1 MGKINLNFDLYEKTN
16 MSGAQELTTREKDIL
31 RLLHS
36 ESHLGNTNYHR
47 SMERFVNHVTPE
59 GVPVFKVEETLNKIK
74 LAARLIAGQP
84 NLEDV
89 ICVSSRDLGQR
100 AVIKF
105 ASFTGCAATS
115 NARWTPGVLTNHN
128 TKQFKEPRLMVVV
141 DTYADRKAIIEASYM
156 NIPVI
161 ALVNS
166 DSSLQFVDVA
176 IPCNN
181 KSTHS
186 ISMIFWLLATEVMIL
201 KGQLGKD
208 EEWDVM
214 VDLFYYKTV
223 EDQEKNEKIEAP
235 KVEDDA
241 KDEREWD
248 ANKNKEDDDD
258 NWDQQMDTN

>member
-16 MSGAQELTTREKDIL
+16 MSGAQELTTREKDLL

-59 GVPVFKVEETLNKIK
+59 GVPVFKVEETLNKIR

-89 ICVSSRDLGQR
+89 IVVSSRDLGQR

-105 ASFTGCAATS
+105 ATFTGCMATS
-115 NARWTPGVLTNHN
+115 NARWTPGVLTNYN
-128 TKQFKEPRLMVVV
+128 TRQFKEPRLMVVV

-181 KSTHS
+181 KSTQS
-186 ISMIFWLLATEVMIL
+186 ISMIFWLLAREVRIL
-201 KGQLGKD
+201 NGELKKD
-208 EEWDVM
+208 EEWDVL

-223 EDQEKNEKIEAP
+223 EDQEKNEKLEAP
-235 KVEDDA
+235 VEDKEKA
-241 KDEREWD
+241 EGNWD
-248 ANKNKEDDDD
+248 QGKNVDDD
-258 NWDQQMDTN
+258 NWAQTM

>member
-1 MGKINLNFDLYEKTN
+1 MGKINPNYEFILENN
-16 MSGAQELTTREKDIL
+16 MSGAQELSTREKDLL

-59 GVPVFKVEETLNKIK
+59 GVPVFKVEETYNKIK

-89 ICVSSRDLGQR
+89 IVVSSRDLGQR

-105 ASFTGCAATS
+105 ATYTGASATS

-181 KSTHS
+181 KSTQS
-186 ISMIFWLLATEVMIL
+186 ISMIFWLLAREVMVL
-201 KGQLGKD
+201 NGQLRKD
-208 EEWDVM
+208 EEWEVK

-223 EDQEKNEKIEAP
+223 DEQKDQEKPEAI
-235 KVEDDA
+235 KADADA
-241 KDEREWD
+241 KDEKVWD
-248 ANKNKEDDDD
+248 EQKNNEAEDWNAPMVD
-258 NWDQQMDTN
+258 

>member
-1 MGKINLNFDLYEKTN
+1 MGFILENN
-16 MSGAQELTTREKDIL
+16 MSQGQELSRREKDLL

-59 GVPVFKVEETLNKIK
+59 GVPVFKVEETLNKIR

-105 ASFTGCAATS
+105 ASFTGCSATS

-181 KSTHS
+181 KSTQS
-186 ISMIFWLLATEVMIL
+186 ISMIFWLLAREVRVL
-201 KGQLGKD
+201 KGQLRKD
-208 EEWDVM
+208 EEWDVK
-214 VDLFYYKTV
+214 VDLFYYKNV
-223 EDQEKNEKIEAP
+223 EDQKNNEIQENAKPEA
-235 KVEDDA
+235 DA
-241 KDEREWD
+241 KEEKDWD
-248 ANKNKEDDDD
+248 AQKNNEEE
-258 NWDQQMDTN
+258 NWNAPMVD